1 MIRYSTAGESHGRC
15 LTAILEGV
23 PAGVPIAEEFIN
35 KDLVRRQ
42 HTYGRGERQKY
53 IEDDKAAILS
63 GVRWGETLGSPI
75 TLQVANK
82 DWENWEKIMSL
93 SPADRAEKFELL
105 RPRPG
110 HADLVGALKFDRR
123 DVRDILERASARETA
138 VRTAVGAVCKRLLEE
153 AGIKIYSYVHAVGR
167 IEADIPDGVPA
178 EELFARAEASPIR
191 TPDKAAGEKMMAAID
206 AAKADGDTLGG
217 MWTVV
222 ATGLPVGLG
231 SHAQWDLKLDGQL
244 AQAIMSIQ
252 AHKGFEIGQ
261 GFGAARA
268 RGSESHDEIRHA
280 PGRGF
285 FRDTNHAGGLEGGMT
300 NGEPL
305 IIRAAMKPLASL
317 RKPLKSVNLRTKE
330 EMTAE
335 IVRSDVCPI
344 AAAAVIGEAVTAVV
358 LADALTIKF
367 GGDSLRELKDNLSRY
382 VDHVKNF

>member
-23 PAGVPIAEEFIN
+23 PAGVPVTEDFIN

-42 HTYGRGERQKY
+42 HTYGRGERQKF
-53 IEDDKAAILS
+53 IEEDRASILS

-82 DWENWEKIMSL
+82 DWENWQKIMSL
-93 SPADRAEKFELL
+93 SAEDRAEKFQLS

-110 HADLVGALKFDRR
+110 HADLVGALKYDRR

-138 VRTAVGAVCKRLLEE
+138 VRTAVGAVCKRFLEE
-153 AGIKIYSYVHAVGR
+153 TGIRIFSYVHEVGEV
-167 IEADIPDGVPA
+167 EAKIPDDVPFS
-178 EELFARAEASPIR
+178 ELYARAEASPIR
-191 TPDKAAGEKMMAAID
+191 TPDKEAGEKMMAAID
-206 AAKADGDTLGG
+206 AAKAEGDTLGG
-217 MWTVV
+217 SWTVV

-231 SHAQWDLKLDGQL
+231 SHTQWDLKLDGLL
-244 AQAIMSIQ
+244 AQAVLSIQ
-252 AHKGFEIGQ
+252 AHKGVE
-261 GFGAARA
+261 FGAGFSSARN
-268 RGSESHDEIRHA
+268 RGSDSHDEIRYA
-280 PGRGF
+280 AGRGF

-305 IIRAAMKPLASL
+305 VVRAAMKPLASL
-317 RKPLKSVNLRTKE
+317 RKPLKSVNLNSKE

-335 IVRSDVCPI
+335 IVRSDVCPV

-358 LADALTIKF
+358 LADALTRKF

-382 VDHVKNF
+382 VEHVKSF